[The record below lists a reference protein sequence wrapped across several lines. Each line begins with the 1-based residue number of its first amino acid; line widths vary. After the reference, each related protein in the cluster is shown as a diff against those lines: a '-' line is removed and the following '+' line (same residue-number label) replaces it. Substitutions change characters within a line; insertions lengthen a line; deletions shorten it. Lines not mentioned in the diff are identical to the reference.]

1 MSAKLLA
8 SLLTNP
14 PLGWASHVVNAPSS
28 LRQTRSS
35 RPSPLKS
42 PVPSMRQLVGST
54 AQLLASLLA
63 KLPLPCASQV
73 VKAPSLRR
81 QAMSSRPSALKSPV
95 AATCQ
100 LVGSTVKLL
109 ASLLTKPPLAW
120 PSQMVKAP
128 SARRQ
133 TRSSLPSALKSPT
146 PSTCQP
152 LGSIVQA
159 LASLLTK
166 LPFPPASHCVNAP
179 SVLRQ
184 TTSSRPSPL
193 KSPVPTTRHSVG
205 SAVKLLASLLAK
217 PPLGCAVNA
226 PLSCRHRTS
235 LRPSPLKSLRTSALP
250 AIV

>member
-1 MSAKLLA
+1 
-8 SLLTNP
+8 
-14 PLGWASHVVNAPSS
+14 
-28 LRQTRSS
+28 
-35 RPSPLKS
+35 
-42 PVPSMRQLVGST
+42 MRQLVGST
-54 AQLLASLLA
+54 AQLLASLLV
-63 KLPLPCASQV
+63 KLPLPCASQL
-73 VKAPSLRR
+73 VKAPSIRR
-81 QAMSSRPSALKSPV
+81 QAMSSRPSPLKSPV

-100 LVGSTVKLL
+100 LVGSMVK
-109 ASLLTKPPLAW
+109 PLAW
-120 PSQMVKAP
+120 PSQVVKAP

-159 LASLLTK
+159 LASLLVK
-166 LPFPPASHCVNAP
+166 LPLPCASHCVNAP
-179 SVLRQ
+179 SLRRQ

-205 SAVKLLASLLAK
+205 SAVNELASLLAK
-217 PPLGCAVNA
+217 PPLPPTSQVVNE

-250 AIV
+250 AIASWTPPPAAALAVMVPITGALSTSEPPAEGRLV